1 MPRSADNQEPNST
14 LPHPELNPLINP
26 VLGAHMGRWAEVY
39 FTSPPEKREE
49 AVLDLLRELEAET
62 PTKNETTT
70 APKPAPAPEQQP
82 VKAHPTRRAEVH
94 KKLQDL
100 ASEKDSTAHDAGPS
114 ITCRSCGQTNPAQHK
129 FCGMCGADIHQSR
142 SLDSPFLDSPII
154 DPEEDEV
161 NGWRIEEPSPDTAAG
176 PALVGFSAADRNPF
190 GLSWGSDEGPKL
202 LPDPERVPYR
212 YRIYVGAGLTILLS
226 ALGYMAW
233 RGADAGFGGPHSLPP
248 AAPVA
253 SPEAAAPQTNVPAK
267 SEPQAADTAMHKA
280 TERAAPAPSSGT
292 STGSTRKAEVA
303 VSSALR
309 DASAPAAQS
318 AKGSGSEELSIAET
332 YLNGTH
338 GKAQDSAEAAKWL
351 WRSVAKQNSRAAL
364 VLSDLYLRGSGVAKN
379 CDQARL
385 LLGAAARRGVAGAA
399 ERLRNL
405 PAFGCQ

>member
-1 MPRSADNQEPNST
+1 MPRFADNREPNST
-14 LPHPELNPLINP
+14 LPHPELNPLLNP

-49 AVLDLLRELEAET
+49 AVLDLLHELEGET
-62 PTKNETTT
+62 PPKNET
-70 APKPAPAPEQQP
+70 APSKQAQVPEQQP
-82 VKAHPTRRAEVH
+82 AETHPRGVTDVNQEPQA
-94 KKLQDL
+94 LT
-100 ASEKDSTAHDAGPS
+100 SEKESPARNAGQS
-114 ITCRSCGQTNPAQHK
+114 VTCRSCGQTNPAQHK

-142 SLDSPFLDSPII
+142 ALDSPILDSPI
-154 DPEEDEV
+154 VDPEEVEV
-161 NGWRIEEPSPDTAAG
+161 NGWRIEEPSAATAAG

-202 LPDPERVPYR
+202 LPDSERVPYR
-212 YRIYVGAGLTILLS
+212 YRIYVGAALVILLS

-233 RGADAGFGGPHSLPP
+233 RGANAGFGSSHSLPS

-253 SPEAAAPQTNVPAK
+253 SPDAAPPPQTNVPAK
-267 SEPQAADTAMHKA
+267 SEPQTSNATARDAGKV
-280 TERAAPAPSSGT
+280 AAPGPANGSSG
-292 STGSTRKAEVA
+292 GSTRKADVVA
-303 VSSALR
+303 NSAPGK
-309 DASAPAAQS
+309 ASAPAAPS
-318 AKGSGSEELSIAET
+318 ARGHGSEELSIAET

-351 WRSVAKQNSRAAL
+351 WRSVAKENSSAAL
-364 VLSDLYLRGSGVAKN
+364 VLSDLYLRGGGVAKN

-385 LLGAAARRGVAGAA
+385 LLDAAARKRIAGAA